1 MQRFGLLP
9 VLLLSA
15 AIFWACYESPDVAI
29 HEPGVYKGA
38 HDPLLA
44 KERSARQIQILRER
58 LKLIQMDR

>member
-1 MQRFGLLP
+1 MRRFALLP

-15 AIFWACYESPDVAI
+15 SLFGACYESPDVAI

-44 KERSARQIQILRER
+44 EQRSPRQLQILRER
-58 LKLIQMDR
+58 LKRIQMDR